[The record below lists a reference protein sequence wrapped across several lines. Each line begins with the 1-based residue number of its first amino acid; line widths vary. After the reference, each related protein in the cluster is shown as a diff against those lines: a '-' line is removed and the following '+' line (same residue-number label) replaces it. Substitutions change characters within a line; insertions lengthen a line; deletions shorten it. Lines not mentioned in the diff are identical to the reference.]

1 MTVVFQTNNVDVIQ
15 NVQHFI
21 EDFLGKNEYI
31 IAHTS
36 GSTGAPKEIA
46 LLKSH
51 VISSASKTIQFLDIQ
66 KGQTGLL
73 CLNPDTIAGKMMI
86 VRALVAKLRLIVVDA
101 TSNPLETVN
110 EHIDFAAMVPLQ
122 VEKSLLKQNEKLST
136 ISKLI
141 VGGAPISAKLNK
153 TLANFENTVY
163 QTFGMTETI
172 SHIALKK
179 LNSPKNEP
187 YTALSGVYFTEQK
200 NCLVIH
206 APEIGVVYL
215 KTNDIIELIDTQH
228 FNWLGRKDFVINSG
242 GMKIHPEQVESALA
256 ELFEVPF
263 FIAGMEDESLGQKV
277 VLFMECNQDNLPDKL
292 ILSNVLNRFQMP
304 KEIFSYETFIYTSSH
319 KINRPETIKQSA
331 NAIRTV
337 L

>member
-1 MTVVFQTNNVDVIQ
+1 MTVVFQTQNIDTIQ

-21 EDFLGKNEYI
+21 EDFLGKNECI

-36 GSTGAPKEIA
+36 GSTGVPKEIS

-51 VISSASKTIQFLDIQ
+51 VISSARKTIAFLGIQ
-66 KGQTGLL
+66 KGQTALL

-101 TSNPLETVN
+101 TSNPLETIN
-110 EHIDFAAMVPLQ
+110 EHIEFAAMVPLQ
-122 VEKSLLKQNEKLST
+122 IEKSLIKQSEKLER

-141 VGGAPISAKLNK
+141 VGGAPVSAKLYRELIHHKNSI
-153 TLANFENTVY
+153 Y

-172 SHIALKK
+172 SHVALRK
-179 LNSPKNEP
+179 LNSTQIEP
-187 YTALSGVYFTEQK
+187 YSALSGVYFTENR

-215 KTNDIIELIDTQH
+215 KTNDIIELIDDQH
-228 FNWLGRKDFVINSG
+228 FKWLGRKDFVINSG
-242 GMKIHPEQVESALA
+242 GVKIHPEQVESALA
-256 ELFEVPF
+256 EIVEYPF
-263 FIAGMEDESLGQKV
+263 FVAGMEDESLGEKV
-277 VLFMECNQDNLPDKL
+277 VLFIESTSENLPDK
-292 ILSNVLNRFQMP
+292 IVLSKVLNRFQMP
-304 KEIFSYETFIYTSSH
+304 KEILSFESFIYTNSH
-319 KINRPETIKQSA
+319 KINRPETIKQCG
-331 NAIRTV
+331 NAIRTI